1 MASSMSALSSLLKL
15 VTGPLKQLAVI
26 AGASIAQE
34 YGSEQ
39 AEQIIERLPTEF
51 VHQGPGGTRVVGVM
65 VGAYGEV
72 NLESFLRRTAKL
84 AATEAEAIAQAAKH
98 G

>member
-1 MASSMSALSSLLKL
+1 MSLLSKL
-15 VTGPLKQLAVI
+15 LKSVTGPLKKLAVV
-26 AGASIAQE
+26 AGAAVAQE

-39 AEQIIERLPTEF
+39 AEQIIRRIPGEF
-51 VHQGPGGTRVVGVM
+51 VHQGPHGSRVIGVM
-65 VGAYGEV
+65 VGAYGAV

-84 AATEAEAIAQAAKH
+84 ARAEAEAIARAAKH